1 MNYGEKLEKLRHPLM
16 QNNFTREDLNLVIE
30 HLKKNDPKLT
40 QGEQVVNF

>member
-1 MNYGEKLEKLRHPLM
+1 M

-40 QGEQVVNF
+40 QENKL